1 MTMKPDNL
9 FYGVEDQER
18 LDPSLDEAIETLL
31 RDRNPDDIRWPVKI
45 FEHRPIDVRRKPLPA
60 HLEIFVG
67 ELLVPRQS
75 ARQAAI
81 KAGCPEKS
89 APRYATVWKQRED
102 VQARINEVYHYQSL
116 RYRANADRVMA
127 ELSRTAFSDARRFL
141 NDDDEL
147 VKPSQ
152 WDADDAAAVKELE
165 IDDIKEPDGQG
176 GLKVVGK
183 KKKLKLHDKM
193 GALRILAAHHR
204 LMDEASGP
212 KVVMNVNIQL

>member
-1 MTMKPDNL
+1 MSRKPA
-9 FYGVEDQER
+9 VAR
-18 LDPSLDEAIETLL
+18 KAAIPAADAAFPFDLPEEIL
-31 RDRNPDDIRWPVKI
+31 N
-45 FEHRPIDVRRKPLPA
+45 RPIDVRREALAP
-60 HLEIFVG
+60 HLEVFVN
-67 ELLVPRQS
+67 ELLVPKQS
-75 ARQAAI
+75 ASQAAV
-81 KAGCPEKS
+81 KAGSP
-89 APRYATVWKQRED
+89 ANAAARHANVWKKRPD
-102 VQARINEVYHYQSL
+102 VQARINEVYRYQAL
-116 RYRANADRVMA
+116 RYRASADRVMA
-127 ELSRTAFSDARRFL
+127 ELSRIAFSDARRFL

-204 LMDEASGP
+204 LMDGASGP